1 MGKSKSVS
9 RSPSYARAAFSG
21 VLGGV
26 AAMAM
31 VGFVCFILFAI
42 GYNLIIAYNK
52 PGTKTFEEIQPMQ
65 YLGIFICFLALIPFI
80 QYFFI
85 GLLFSAG
92 EEAFKGFTE

>member
-9 RSPSYARAAFSG
+9 RSSSYARAAFSG

-31 VGFVCFILFAI
+31 VGLVCFILFAI
-42 GYNLIIAYNK
+42 GYNLINAYNK

-65 YLGIFICFLALIPFI
+65 YLGIFICFLALIPFL

-85 GLLFSAG
+85 GFLFSAG